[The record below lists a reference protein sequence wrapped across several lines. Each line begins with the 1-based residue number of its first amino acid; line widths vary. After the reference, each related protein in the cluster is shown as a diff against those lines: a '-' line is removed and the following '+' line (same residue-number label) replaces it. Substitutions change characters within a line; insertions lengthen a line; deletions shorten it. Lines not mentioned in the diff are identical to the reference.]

1 MYGVTGIISA
11 TKFIGNGSSLTGI
24 TADTLGD
31 LSKLKVTGLSTF
43 NGNVDVNADVDISGN
58 LSIGGTLTYEDVTNV
73 DSIGLITAR
82 GGIAVLGSG
91 VTVTGLSTFYN
102 DLNVGSAITM
112 LSSSGIVSATKF
124 YGDGSS
130 LTGISADTL
139 GDLAK
144 LVVTGIATFN
154 LSLIHI

>member
-82 GGIAVLGSG
+82 GGICLLYTSP
-91 VTVTGLSTFYN
+91 SPR
-102 DLNVGSAITM
+102 D
-112 LSSSGIVSATKF
+112 
-124 YGDGSS
+124 
-130 LTGISADTL
+130 
-139 GDLAK
+139 
-144 LVVTGIATFN
+144 
-154 LSLIHI
+154 